1 MKSIKEFINEALNPK
16 YNLNLISKGL
26 WHAWC
31 ENVYNGNYNYK
42 SKGEYPD
49 PVTGKPVSYDVKM
62 DTFAMAKDAGAEQAA
77 ADLLVSSNNES
88 WKFPVSSTNKKI
100 CIPSED
106 DFKNFTNW
114 ILKFDDKD
122 IAEDIAAN
130 YLAGFEELL
139 DDLAKYIHLHHPSI
153 EKMFVLKKHF
163 EHYQDYYKKLGNNE
177 SHKESMQVLVAM
189 WKPLLNFLGIDVNK
203 VAAGDYSELPDYK
216 DSLNKLVS
224 KYPALKKYGL

>member
-1 MKSIKEFINEALNPK
+1 MQTVLVLFGGVSPEHAVSLVSAEAVLR
-16 YNLNLISKGL
+16 NLNK
-26 WHAWC
+26 
-31 ENVYNGNYNYK
+31 ENRRIL
-42 SKGEYPD
+42 
-49 PVTGKPVSYDVKM
+49 PVGITLEGK
-62 DTFAMAKDAGAEQAA
+62 
-77 ADLLVSSNNES
+77 
-88 WKFPVSSTNKKI
+88 
-100 CIPSED
+100 
-106 DFKNFTNW
+106 W
-114 ILKFDDKD
+114 ILFGGEDYKD